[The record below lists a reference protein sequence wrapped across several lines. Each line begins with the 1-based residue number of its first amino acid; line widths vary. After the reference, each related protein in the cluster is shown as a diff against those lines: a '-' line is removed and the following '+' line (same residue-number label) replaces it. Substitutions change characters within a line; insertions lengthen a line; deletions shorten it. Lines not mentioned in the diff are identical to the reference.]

1 LEIKSGRVYIS
12 RDVIFDETQ
21 FPFSKLHPNAG
32 TRLRTEISL
41 LPDTLLN
48 PSTVGGNSTFDRSD
62 VSSTPTNALETT
74 DEVCMQDYPSSEAPG
89 IFSGENRSHFMS
101 QGDFLAPGASPDPGV
116 D

>member
-32 TRLRTEISL
+32 ARLRTEISL

-48 PSTVGGNSTFDRSD
+48 PSLIGGNSTFDFFG
-62 VSSTPTNALETT
+62 VSSTPTNAPKTT
-74 DEVCMQDYPSSEAPG
+74 NEVYM
-89 IFSGENRSHFMS
+89 
-101 QGDFLAPGASPDPGV
+101 
-116 D
+116 